1 MFHLP
6 NVGVSGPSGKK
17 SLEGE
22 DGESFK
28 EIADL
33 DSFKAAL
40 NTAREAMTSALP
52 WNRSV
57 GAIVGLM
64 VNSSYMQ
71 EDLGG
76 NPKRAAILT
85 EFVDYVF
92 GRNALNWENCQPF
105 LTTDDLV
112 QV

>member
-1 MFHLP
+1 MTPKAWLELHNPASQEQKLKMFHLL
-6 NVGVSGPSGKK
+6 NVG
-17 SLEGE
+17 GE
-22 DGESFK
+22 EGESFK

-33 DSFKAAL
+33 DSFTAAL

-64 VNSSYMQ
+64 VNSGYMQ

-76 NPKRAAILT
+76 NIKRAAILT
-85 EFVDYVF
+85 EFVD
-92 GRNALNWENCQPF
+92 
-105 LTTDDLV
+105 
-112 QV
+112 